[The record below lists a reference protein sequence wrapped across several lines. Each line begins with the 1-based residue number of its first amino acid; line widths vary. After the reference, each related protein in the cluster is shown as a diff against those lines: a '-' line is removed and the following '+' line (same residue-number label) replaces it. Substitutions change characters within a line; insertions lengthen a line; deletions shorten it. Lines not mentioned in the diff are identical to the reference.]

1 MEKRFIVDSTVGK
14 LAKWMRSLGF
24 DTTVFHGTDLHRLI
38 QVASTEKRIILTR
51 NRKLETKTF
60 LGNIVVLIED
70 QPELQVLS
78 VLRSRKLAVDPRR
91 VLSRCLLCN
100 EPLVSIGESEAEG
113 RVPEFV
119 LHSQRTFHWCRA
131 CGRTYWEGTHPRNMK
146 KRIDEILAAAQAGL
160 PKSLRSGG

>member
-51 NRKLETKTF
+51 NRKL
-60 LGNIVVLIED
+60 
-70 QPELQVLS
+70 
-78 VLRSRKLAVDPRR
+78 AVDPRR

-119 LHSQRTFHWCRA
+119 LHSQRTFHRCRA